1 VYFVPRDNIVQHAE
15 IRRKT
20 VIDYKTDS
28 NQAEEYR
35 TLARAIEENTDF
47 TIPTPMS
54 QERLEE
60 ILIEFGI
67 LDLVEEYKI

>member
-35 TLARAIEENTDF
+35 NLARAIEE
-47 TIPTPMS
+47 
-54 QERLEE
+54 
-60 ILIEFGI
+60 
-67 LDLVEEYKI
+67 YKI